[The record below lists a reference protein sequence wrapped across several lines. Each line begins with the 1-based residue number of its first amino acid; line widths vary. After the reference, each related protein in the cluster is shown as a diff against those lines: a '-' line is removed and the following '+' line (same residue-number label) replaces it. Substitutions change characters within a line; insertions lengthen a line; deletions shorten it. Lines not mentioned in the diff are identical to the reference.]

1 VFVKPEE
8 FPEATLDAVSLYSIP
23 EAFLDDH
30 AEAMNG
36 KAVGRT
42 VHPEMCCA
50 VMCAVLPDAYE
61 IL

>member
-1 VFVKPEE
+1 MKPEE

-30 AEAMNG
+30 PEAING

-42 VHPEMCCA
+42 VHPEMRRA
-50 VMCAVLPDAYE
+50 AMCAVLPDAYE